1 MKRAQG
7 YFLLA
12 GLGLILLVNAI
23 VLAGVAWNRQE
34 PADSRLQLSER
45 ELSDSYGY
53 VRREN
58 SGIGL
63 SLDYRW
69 PSVEG
74 DALYSGV
81 SPEQMAVLGFWLP
94 AERDEVSIRRY
105 RRQQEREALLVLELD
120 GPAYRREV
128 QLAQTAQAEA
138 QRLQQLA
145 PDNPDLQRAA
155 RQAEERLLREQ
166 HAASRL
172 LVVDVG
178 ADLAT
183 LRARYAD
190 RQRYAIVRGH
200 VRSPTAGSCTGRERA
215 LRATPVSRAGNGSLA
230 ATPAARAWRVF
241 IYRSAGIGYLTACP
255 AVGPMRSRRWSFRP
269 GCSTPNWFSAGAWSP
284 GSLICRHARPKSG

>member
-1 MKRAQG
+1 MKGARG
-7 YFLLA
+7 YFLLV

-53 VRREN
+53 GRREN

-69 PSVEG
+69 PSEED

-105 RRQQEREALLVLELD
+105 RRQQERDALLVLELD

-128 QLAQTAQAEA
+128 QLAQAAHAEA

-145 PDNPDLQRAA
+145 PDNRDLQRAA
-155 RQAEERLLREQ
+155 RQAQERLLHEQ

-178 ADLAT
+178 VDSEA

-190 RQRYAIVRGH
+190 RQRYAIVRAH
-200 VRSPTAGSCTGRERA
+200 VRPFAHRRERSGVEQGA
-215 LRATPVSRAGNGSLA
+215 SQSRWQWQLGGHASSSGLARIHLPQRWHRLFDSLPRSGAYAQQEVERHTRLFTVELVFGRRLEPWIVDLQARTP
-230 ATPAARAWRVF
+230 
-241 IYRSAGIGYLTACP
+241 
-255 AVGPMRSRRWSFRP
+255 
-269 GCSTPNWFSAGAWSP
+269 
-284 GSLICRHARPKSG
+284 

>member
-1 MKRAQG
+1 MKGARG
-7 YFLLA
+7 YFLLV

-53 VRREN
+53 GRREN

-69 PSVEG
+69 PSEEE

-138 QRLQQLA
+138 QRLQKLA

-200 VRSPTAGSCTGRERA
+200 VRPFAHRRELHGAGEGTEGNASQSRWQWQLGGHASSSGLARIHLPQRWHRLFNSLPRGGAYAQQEVERHTRLFTVELVFGRRLEPWIVDLQAR
-215 LRATPVSRAGNGSLA
+215 TP
-230 ATPAARAWRVF
+230 
-241 IYRSAGIGYLTACP
+241 
-255 AVGPMRSRRWSFRP
+255 
-269 GCSTPNWFSAGAWSP
+269 
-284 GSLICRHARPKSG
+284 